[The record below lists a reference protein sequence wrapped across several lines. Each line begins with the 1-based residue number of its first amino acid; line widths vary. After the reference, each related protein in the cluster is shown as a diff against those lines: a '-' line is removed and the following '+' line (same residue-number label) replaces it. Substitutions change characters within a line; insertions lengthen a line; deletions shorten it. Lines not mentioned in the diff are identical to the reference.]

1 MTEETKETIK
11 SNIESSI
18 EDLVTKKVAYG
29 DTYQYSFKEIKTN
42 MVDIVDS
49 AIFPEDRASMGFLV
63 DYNDAATSSTP
74 ISLTANTWTTIPND
88 GAGAFTNLGFL
99 PDTVTRLLDTST
111 GEVDPTDLNLGS
123 SLLIR
128 NDFTVTPTVNNSA
141 LDFQYTLG
149 NGGGGYTLGLALGRL
164 DKGAGIGYRF
174 SMRVDKIYM
183 GDTNTRDNPIGLQ
196 VKCSSDATFVNAG
209 ISITVV
215 NN

>member
-18 EDLVTKKVAYG
+18 EELVTKKVAYG
-29 DTYQYSFKEIKTN
+29 DTYQYSFKEIKDN
-42 MVDIVDS
+42 MLDIVDS
-49 AIFPEDRASMGFLV
+49 AIFLEDRASMGFLV
-63 DYNDAATSSTP
+63 DYNDTSTTSTP
-74 ISLTANTWTTIPND
+74 LTLTADTWTTIPNN
-88 GAGAFTNLGFL
+88 GAGAFTNLNFL
-99 PDTVTRLLDTST
+99 PSTVTRLMDTST
-111 GEVDPTDLNLGS
+111 GAIDPSELNLGS

-128 NDFTVTPTVNNSA
+128 NDFTVTPQVNNAS

-164 DKGAGIGYRF
+164 DRGAGIGYRF

-196 VKCSSDATFVNAG
+196 VKCSSGATLVNAG